1 AGAAAAAVVGMWGPW
16 REGRGALA
24 VGDTDHALAGFGGA
38 AAAASGGAAAE
49 PIRKAGQFATRVAEL
64 RRERESHRKAEA
76 ALSRTEHQVLG
87 ELLACVRAPGG
98 RDGSVP
104 EGDGWSDTPA
114 TLKMPGLSA
123 SGCATSVKQS

>member
-1 AGAAAAAVVGMWGPW
+1 PAGG
-16 REGRGALA
+16 EGRVARGGAYPAPALA
-24 VGDTDHALAGFGGA
+24 WWGGA
-38 AAAASGGAAAE
+38 AGAASGGAAAE

-114 TLKMPGLSA
+114 VLKMPGLA
-123 SGCATSVKQS
+123 ESGAATPVERWS